1 MKEQRRRK
9 IHQFHPEIEDGTD
22 LRRSK
27 MNASVI
33 SYLFPKHEVS
43 QGHHRLCPEKGRP
56 TDGPLPRT
64 IFQWFFRDPSLSDF
78 SLVWFEVLP

>member
-1 MKEQRRRK
+1 MKEQRKRK
-9 IHQFHPEIEDGTD
+9 IQKIHLEIEDGTD
-22 LRRSK
+22 LRRLPLQ

-43 QGHHRLCPEKGRP
+43 QGHHQLSPEKSNSKQGRL

-64 IFQWFFRDPSLSDF
+64 IFQWFFL
-78 SLVWFEVLP
+78 EAI